1 MPTEKRVIS
10 ISTGTMIRAVLVV
23 LGVGF
28 LYLIRD
34 IVAMLLVAILLAA
47 VLDPIADFFAKRK
60 IPRSLTVLAVY
71 VLLFLLVGVLLFA
84 IIPPMIEQARQ
95 VSGNFGAIWDKVVS
109 SFASLQ
115 KLSAH
120 YGMEASFKQ
129 SINTFTESFSGTFT
143 NLYSTLTG
151 VVSGIISFFVILVI
165 AFFLVVEKSSIR
177 NIFMSFV
184 PTERQEYITGIF
196 TKMQQK
202 VGQWL
207 LGEIVLMLFV
217 GVLSYVGLLAFGV
230 DYALLLAVVAGI
242 TEVIPYIGPV
252 IGGVPAVLFAFAISP
267 TTGILVFVLYFLI
280 QRVENAVLVPKIMQ
294 KATGLNP
301 IFAILALAIGF
312 TVGGIAGGLLAI
324 PVATAGNVLLSE
336 YLAKQNKTNS

>member
-1 MPTEKRVIS
+1 MITEKRVIS
-10 ISTGTMIRAVLVV
+10 VSTGTMIRAVLVV

-28 LYLIRD
+28 LYVVRD
-34 IVAMLLVAILLAA
+34 IAAMLLVAILLAA

-60 IPRSLTVLAVY
+60 IPRSLTVLVVY
-71 VLLFLLVGVLLFA
+71 VLIFLLVGVLLFA

-95 VSGNFGAIWDKVVS
+95 MAGNFGAIWDRVVS

-115 KLSAH
+115 KLSAQ
-120 YGMEASFKQ
+120 YGMETSFKQ
-129 SINTFTESFSGTFT
+129 SVLTFTESFSGAFT

-151 VVSGIISFFVILVI
+151 VVSGIISFFFILVI
-165 AFFLVVEKSSIR
+165 AFFLVVEKTSIR
-177 NIFMSFV
+177 KIFMSLV
-184 PTERQEYITGIF
+184 AADRQDYYTNIF
-196 TKMQQK
+196 SKMQQK

-207 LGEIVLMLFV
+207 LGQIVLMLFV
-217 GVLSYVGLLAFGV
+217 GVLSYIGLLAFGV
-230 DYALLLAVVAGI
+230 DYALLLATIAAI

-252 IGGVPAVLFAFAISP
+252 VGGVPAILFAFAVSP
-267 TTGILVFVLYFLI
+267 TTGILVFILYFLI
-280 QRVENAVLVPKIMQ
+280 QRIENAILVPKIMQ

-336 YLAKQNKTNS
+336 YLDKQNKDRA